1 MLVIRTLPLISFK
14 SRTNMIVLP
23 TKPVPAESTNPSY
36 LVLYG
41 LPKAGKTSCVAQL
54 PNNLIID
61 LEGGSKFIDALAIQ
75 ARSITDLGEIAQAIR
90 AKNEEVGHNFYKHIT
105 IDNATRLEDICMSYA
120 CTLYRKT
127 ELGKNWKGDD
137 VTTLARGA
145 GYKYLRDA
153 VKKVID
159 MFKDL
164 CDEFIL
170 IGHVKDSITDKDGQ
184 EVNAKEIDLVG
195 KLGRI
200 ICGLA
205 DAVGYVYRKENETHI
220 SFKGGNGDSVLE
232 ARAKHI
238 AGRDIVI
245 ATGNE
250 DGSLTT
256 YWDKVYKPE

>member
-1 MLVIRTLPLISFK
+1 MSLTLPTSKI
-14 SRTNMIVLP
+14 
-23 TKPVPAESTNPSY
+23 PAVSTNPRY
-36 LVLYG
+36 MVLYG

-54 PNNLIID
+54 DNNLIID
-61 LEGGSKFIDALAIQ
+61 LEGGSQFIDAMAIQ
-75 ARSITDLGEIAQAIR
+75 ARNINDLGEIAQAIR
-90 AKNEEVGHNFYKHIT
+90 AKNTEVGHNFYKRIT

-120 CTLYRKT
+120 CRLYQQT
-127 ELGKNWKGDD
+127 ELGKNWKGTD

-170 IGHVKDSITDKDGQ
+170 IGHVKDSITDKDGE

-195 KLGRI
+195 KLGKI
-200 ICGLA
+200 VCGMA
-205 DAVGYVYRKENETHI
+205 DAVGYVYRKDNETHI
-220 SFKGGNGDSVLE
+220 SFKSGGDGTVME

-238 AGRDIVI
+238 AGKDIVI

-250 DGSLTT
+250 DGSITT
-256 YWDKVYKPE
+256 YWDRIYKPE